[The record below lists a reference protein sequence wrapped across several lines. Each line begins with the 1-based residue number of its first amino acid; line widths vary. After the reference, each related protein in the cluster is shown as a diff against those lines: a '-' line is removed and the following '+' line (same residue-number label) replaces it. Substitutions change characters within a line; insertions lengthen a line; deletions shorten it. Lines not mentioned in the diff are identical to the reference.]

1 MHFLKFTATAWSKAV
16 FSVADDLARLLS
28 AGVSVSMLGVCCGL
42 ICDFSLCACFTSA
55 KTDHFQ
61 AGDEVKIYY
70 FAHVK

>member
-16 FSVADDLARLLS
+16 FSVADDLARLLN
-28 AGVSVSMLGVCCGL
+28 AGVSVSMLGVCSVL
-42 ICDFSLCACFTSA
+42 ICDISLCACLISA
-55 KTDHFQ
+55 KTDHSQ

>member
-42 ICDFSLCACFTSA
+42 ICDFSLCACFTAA
-55 KTDHFQ
+55 KTDHYQ

>member
-1 MHFLKFTATAWSKAV
+1 M

-42 ICDFSLCACFTSA
+42 ICDFSLCAFFISA

-61 AGDEVKIYY
+61 ADEVKIYY
-70 FAHVK
+70 SAHVK

>member
-1 MHFLKFTATAWSKAV
+1 MNFLKFTAPALSKAV
-16 FSVADDLARLLS
+16 FSVADDLARLLH

-42 ICDFSLCACFTSA
+42 ICDISLCACLISA

-61 AGDEVKIYY
+61 AGDEVKIYQ

>member
-1 MHFLKFTATAWSKAV
+1 MNFLKFTATALSKAV
-16 FSVADDLARLLS
+16 FSVADDLARLLN

-42 ICDFSLCACFTSA
+42 ICDISLCASLISA

-61 AGDEVKIYY
+61 AEDEVKIYY